1 MSGFSSKK
9 REFSCISVPLQ
20 VRVLPIPVMHVE
32 TSLIQTMKKSQTLF
46 GKLRRSHTTSNEIQ
60 QPGTSHLKSSPKNP
74 QGIQQD
80 INDTQESLGT
90 RTPARAIISNLG
102 HKGITLQQAQ
112 TANLVSDSNMFAKA
126 SDSEISH
133 NKEERPGKR
142 KSGFL
147 SYSLNSSISHH
158 KNSTASIIPNRRLPQ
173 QGTNSQQVTAS
184 RANLT
189 ASRKANLKE
198 LMTTPDARDYRNW
211 KTFPESKIKPK
222 AYQNPFVEF
231 KWVRNQDPTIGDT
244 FNRIKDR
251 RGHPLTSWIQ
261 QRQFEPAPL
270 MRHPETRLQIHNE
283 DDSVLPD
290 PQKIYGNIQS
300 LHLYHSN

>member
-1 MSGFSSKK
+1 
-9 REFSCISVPLQ
+9 
-20 VRVLPIPVMHVE
+20 MHVE
-32 TSLIQTMKKSQTLF
+32 TSPIQTMKKSQTLF

-60 QPGTSHLKSSPKNP
+60 QPGTSHLKSSPNIP

-90 RTPARAIISNLG
+90 RTPAGAIISNLG

-112 TANLVSDSNMFAKA
+112 TANLVSDSKMFANA
-126 SDSEISH
+126 SKISH
-133 NKEERPGKR
+133 FKEERPGKST
-142 KSGFL
+142 SGFL
-147 SYSLNSSISHH
+147 SYSLNSSISQH
-158 KNSTASIIPNRRLPQ
+158 KNNTASIRPNRRLPQ
-173 QGTNSQQVTAS
+173 QGTNTQQVTRP

-189 ASRKANLKE
+189 ATRKANLKE

-211 KTFPESKIKPK
+211 KTFPESKIKLK
-222 AYQNPFVEF
+222 AYQNPFVGF
-231 KWVRNQDPTIGDT
+231 KWARNQDPTIGDT

-251 RGHPLTSWIQ
+251 RGHPLTAWIQ

-270 MRHPETRLQIHNE
+270 MRHPETRLQVHNE